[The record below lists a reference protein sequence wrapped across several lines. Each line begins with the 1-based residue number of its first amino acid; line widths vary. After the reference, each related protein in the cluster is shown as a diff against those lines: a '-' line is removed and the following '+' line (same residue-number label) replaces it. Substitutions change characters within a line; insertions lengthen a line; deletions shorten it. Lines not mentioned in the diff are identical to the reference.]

1 MPISETCVGSALLP
15 KSMNSEK
22 EVFFDGPA
30 TNNGALPLY
39 QPQASSHTR
48 SVVVHHTIPTS
59 GRLYTAS
66 PGPLLRSNLQS
77 PSLAPPAP
85 ADECLR
91 LGSARWHLLSEGVF
105 PLCPCKPVAAPTLRL
120 QSYPFVPVDLTTK
133 EGTSQCAETFTLSQ
147 LAPRDS
153 GSIPVPLALSFSFLL
168 LSYLVT

>member
-1 MPISETCVGSALLP
+1 MVLP
-15 KSMNSEK
+15 PTM
-22 EVFFDGPA
+22 
-30 TNNGALPLY
+30 NGALPLY
-39 QPQASSHTR
+39 QPQASSHTP
-48 SVVVHHTIPTS
+48 SVVVHHTLPTS
-59 GRLYTAS
+59 GHLYTAS

-91 LGSARWHLLSEGVF
+91 LGSARWHLVSEGVF
-105 PLCPCKPVAAPTLRL
+105 LLCPCKPVAAPTLRL
-120 QSYPFVPVDLTTK
+120 QLIFVPVDLTTK
-133 EGTSQCAETFTLSQ
+133 EGTSQCAETFILSQ